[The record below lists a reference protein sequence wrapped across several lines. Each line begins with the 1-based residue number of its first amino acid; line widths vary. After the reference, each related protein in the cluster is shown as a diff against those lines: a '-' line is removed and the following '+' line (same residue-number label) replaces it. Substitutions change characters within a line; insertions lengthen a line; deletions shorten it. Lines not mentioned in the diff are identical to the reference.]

1 MLKLNQGILE
11 KGAMN
16 RDQEL
21 LESEQIA
28 KPDAIEALKL
38 AAEKMRIAITTKLLD
53 GPSEQWMTEGL
64 REAYEDPLDPLE
76 DISVE

>member
-1 MLKLNQGILE
+1 
-11 KGAMN
+11 
-16 RDQEL
+16 
-21 LESEQIA
+21 
-28 KPDAIEALKL
+28 
-38 AAEKMRIAITTKLLD
+38 MRIAITTKLLD